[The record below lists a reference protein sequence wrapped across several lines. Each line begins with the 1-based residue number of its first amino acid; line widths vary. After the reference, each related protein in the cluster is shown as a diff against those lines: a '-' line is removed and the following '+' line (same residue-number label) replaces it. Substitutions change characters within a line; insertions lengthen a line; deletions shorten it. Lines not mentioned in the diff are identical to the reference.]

1 MYYSSLLLPPSCA
14 MYYYSYAMHGG
25 KMVLISACVCVL
37 LSGRQVMRGT
47 SVPLGTLQMTFR
59 TGKQSCRGCHPLALV
74 MRKLLPVPKE
84 DLHQC
89 FPQWELRYAIVK
101 CASAEIR
108 SQQQ

>member
-1 MYYSSLLLPPSCA
+1 MYD
-14 MYYYSYAMHGG
+14 SYVMHGG
-25 KMVLISACVCVL
+25 KTVLISVCVCAAVWEAGDAGDV
-37 LSGRQVMRGT
+37 SSSRYPSDDIPHR
-47 SVPLGTLQMTFR
+47 
-59 TGKQSCRGCHPLALV
+59 KAEQSCRGCHPLALV